1 MGYISSQIKA
11 GVNGQLKQLN
21 ANEIATKVRTAID
34 ERGIDPSKLQG
45 IRELGAPV
53 EAMKSQIKLGDTAL
67 NQLNPP
73 AGITNYIPKPVTDIL
88 GDVKL
93 PTEIGGVPIPQ
104 LPDLSAATSSMEN
117 LVASFGI
124 DTSIFK
130 DLGIRDIAS
139 ILQEPNLSSITSVP
153 DISIPTVEIPEAAD
167 AFKDVD
173 LSDLGMDLNSISG
186 KIPGVDDLKKF
197 L

>member
-1 MGYISSQIKA
+1 MGYISNQIKA

-21 ANEIATKVRTAID
+21 ANEIASKVRTAID

-130 DLGIRDIAS
+130 DLEIRDIAS
-139 ILQEPNLSSITSVP
+139 ILQEPNLSSITKVP
-153 DISIPTVEIPEAAD
+153 DIPIPTVEIPEAAD

-173 LSDLGMDLNSISG
+173 LSGLGMDLNSISG

>member
-1 MGYISSQIKA
+1 MGYISNQIKA

-21 ANEIATKVRTAID
+21 ANEIASKVRTAID

-139 ILQEPNLSSITSVP
+139 ILQEPNLSSIASVP
-153 DISIPTVEIPEAAD
+153 DIPIPTVEIPEAAD